1 VDVAVLETARGGIL
15 RAGLGY
21 AECNVAVVLNV
32 TADHLGMRGIDT
44 VEQLAEVKAV
54 VPSVV
59 RPDGYAVLN
68 ADDPLVA
75 AMRRKT
81 PGQVV
86 FFSLM
91 PPGTNPLVESH
102 LASGGIVG
110 RIEGTDDQSE
120 VLVIQRAAE
129 RLLLGRVADVPLTF
143 GGHAR
148 FQIGN
153 VLAAALA
160 AHTQDV
166 PLDVIRHGLLTFAPS
181 AARTPGRLNVI
192 ETVRGR
198 VMIDYAHNAAAI
210 TGLLDFVRRMPA
222 GRRMALLGVPGD
234 RRDEDLREV
243 GRLCAGLDLAIFKEH
258 AHYRRGRPPGEA
270 ARIMAEGALSAGMP
284 ADRVWAFDDEAA
296 AVAATLDVM
305 QPGDVV
311 AIIADDAA
319 AVREQLRPYLIVDQ
333 SGD

>member
-1 VDVAVLETARGGIL
+1 
-15 RAGLGY
+15 
-21 AECNVAVVLNV
+21 
-32 TADHLGMRGIDT
+32 
-44 VEQLAEVKAV
+44 VKAV

-59 RPDGYAVLN
+59 RSDGYAVLN
-68 ADDPLVA
+68 GDDPLVA

-81 PGQVV
+81 AGQVA

-102 LASGGIVG
+102 LAAGGLVA
-110 RIEGTDDQSE
+110 RVEGTDHSE
-120 VLVIQRAAE
+120 VLVIQRGAE
-129 RLLLGRVADVPLTF
+129 RLLLGRVAEVPLTF

-153 VLAAALA
+153 LLAAALA
-160 AHTQDV
+160 AFTQDV
-166 PLDVIRHGLLTFAPS
+166 PLDAIRHGLMTFAPS
-181 AARTPGRLNVI
+181 ASRTPGRLNVI

-210 TGLLDFVRRMPA
+210 AGLLDFVRRLPA

-243 GRLCAGLDLAIFKEH
+243 GRLCAGLDLAVFKEH

-270 ARIMAEGALSAGMP
+270 ARIMAEGARAAGMP
-284 ADRVWAFDDEAA
+284 ADRVRSFDDEAA
-296 AVAATLDVM
+296 AVAATLEVM
-305 QPGDVV
+305 QAGDVV

-319 AVREQLRPYLIVDQ
+319 AVREQLRPYLTADQ
-333 SGD
+333 SQD

>member
-1 VDVAVLETARGGIL
+1 
-15 RAGLGY
+15 
-21 AECNVAVVLNV
+21 
-32 TADHLGMRGIDT
+32 
-44 VEQLAEVKAV
+44 
-54 VPSVV
+54 
-59 RPDGYAVLN
+59 
-68 ADDPLVA
+68 
-75 AMRRKT
+75 MRRKT

-86 FFSLM
+86 FFSLV

-120 VLVIQRAAE
+120 VLVIQRGAE
-129 RLLLGRVADVPLTF
+129 RLALGRVADVPLTF

-153 VLAAALA
+153 LLAAALA
-160 AHTQDV
+160 AYTQDV
-166 PLDVIRHGLLTFAPS
+166 PLDAIRHGLLTFAPS
-181 AARTPGRLNVI
+181 ASRTPGRLNVI

-210 TGLLDFVRRMPA
+210 TGLLEFVRRMPA

-258 AHYRRGRPPGEA
+258 AHYRRGRLPGEA